1 MTAEYVE
8 TFPMEEWTIELG
20 GKVVTVFIR
29 SDASTSDY
37 DICTAD
43 ECEGPCKHT
52 SAVRS
57 FRRRMWG
64 MI

>member
-29 SDASTSDY
+29 
-37 DICTAD
+37 
-43 ECEGPCKHT
+43 
-52 SAVRS
+52 
-57 FRRRMWG
+57 
-64 MI
+64 